1 MVSAPVGST
10 TFQDKVAVSPLRI
23 AVLSE
28 PFTVIVILKV
38 PPPGKG
44 GGGWEEGALVTG
56 TPHRPFSAVTR
67 ISFLMIAVEIK
78 PANTRPMEEAKP
90 LEDASRPVP
99 NKLFKIADTRSSIFP
114 TPATIEFAFWLL
126 AVFCP
131 LEIRFCLAGS
141 CKVNSTNAGELKGAP
156 RLVICS

>member
-1 MVSAPVGST
+1 MVSAGVGAT
-10 TFQDKVAVSPLRI
+10 TFQDRVAVSPRRI

-44 GGGWEEGALVTG
+44 GGGWAGVLVTG
-56 TPHRPFSAVTR
+56 TPQRPFSAVTR

-78 PANTRPMEEAKP
+78 SASTRPMEEAKP

-114 TPATIEFAFWLL
+114 TPATIVFAFWLL

-131 LEIRFCLAGS
+131 LEIS
-141 CKVNSTNAGELKGAP
+141 S
-156 RLVICS
+156 